1 MFDNIIHDNHYHGIP
16 LATEHG
22 PFIENRLAD
31 TLATIEGLME
41 ASNRIIAV
49 CLELLVPDGSGFG
62 FHLGND
68 HHVAEFVLKLQ
79 RQVRWKHTELHE
91 KNSRRRKPII
101 DAIWQEV
108 LTANGRTSYR
118 VMLLLNREAYYEQ
131 SIGFDA
137 ANTLQYRARMA
148 WAKVMQIHKHH
159 SGGYIRFPHHGLM
172 ITDNTADGLFQV
184 FAKASMLC
192 AVSSQ
197 ANGQRLM
204 GFGST
209 RKARTAL

>member
-1 MFDNIIHDNHYHGIP
+1 MFDKIIHDTHYQGIP
-16 LATEHG
+16 LAAGVG
-22 PFIENRLAD
+22 PCLEIRLAD
-31 TLATIEGLME
+31 ALLTIERIME
-41 ASNRIIAV
+41 RSNRIVV
-49 CLELLVPDGSGFG
+49 CCMEVLVPYSSEHAFLPFDDPIPQF
-62 FHLGND
+62 
-68 HHVAEFVLKLQ
+68 VAKLQ
-79 RQVRWKHTELHE
+79 KQARWKHTELYGNR
-91 KNSRRRKPII
+91 KRRSIPII
-101 DAIWQEV
+101 EGIWQEV
-108 LTANGRTSYR
+108 ITPNGKTSYR
-118 VMLLLNREAYYEQ
+118 IMLLLNREAYYEQ